1 MATTKTA
8 SVVASDAIDLLVQDH
23 DKVENMF
30 TRIEQGVTKENA
42 QELFTK
48 IYHELT
54 LHSIVEE
61 QIFYPAIAK
70 NPSFKDLLKDA
81 FSEHAEVKQQLG
93 DISYLEP
100 ASAEW
105 TKMMGKVWKE
115 LQHHINDEEE
125 KLFPKVREA
134 LSEKELKVL
143 AGELEEGKHSK
154 LDSDLLSMPLGFAK
168 EEKEKKTTTSSR
180 AKAS

>member
-1 MATTKTA
+1 MATKAATVT
-8 SVVASDAIDLLVQDH
+8 ASDAIDLLVQDH

-30 TRIEQGVTKENA
+30 TKIEQGVNKETG
-42 QELFTK
+42 EDLFTK

-54 LHSIVEE
+54 LHAIVEE
-61 QIFYPAIAK
+61 QIFYPAVAK
-70 NPSFKDLLKDA
+70 NPGFKDLLKDA

-93 DISYLEP
+93 DISYLE
-100 ASAEW
+100 AGSAEW

-134 LSEKELKVL
+134 LSEKELKAL
-143 AGELEEGKHSK
+143 GEELEEGKHSK

-168 EEKEKKTTTSSR
+168 EEKKTTSHSK

>member
-1 MATTKTA
+1 MATTKAAT
-8 SVVASDAIDLLVQDH
+8 VTASDAIDLLVQDH

-30 TRIEQGVTKENA
+30 TRIEQGVSKETA
-42 QELFTK
+42 QELFTT

-54 LHSIVEE
+54 LHAIVEE
-61 QIFYPAIAK
+61 QIFYPAVAQK
-70 NPSFKDLLKDA
+70 PSFKDLLKDA

-125 KLFPKVREA
+125 KLFPKVREEFT
-134 LSEKELKVL
+134 EKELKAL

-154 LDSDLLSMPLGFAK
+154 LDSELLSMPLGFAK
-168 EEKEKKTTTSSR
+168 EAKEKKTSTHTR

>member
-1 MATTKTA
+1 MATKA
-8 SVVASDAIDLLVQDH
+8 GELGVIDAIELLTKDH
-23 DKVENMF
+23 DKVENLF
-30 TRIEQGVTKENA
+30 TQIEQGVTAEKGK
-42 QELFTK
+42 ELFTT

-61 QIFYPAIAK
+61 QIFYPAVAK

-81 FSEHAEVKQQLG
+81 FTEHAQVKQQLG

-115 LQHHINDEEE
+115 LKHHINDEEE

-134 LSEKELKVL
+134 MSEKELKAL
-143 AGELEEGKHSK
+143 GSELEEGKHIK

-168 EEKEKKTTTSSR
+168 EEKKAPAKT
-180 AKAS
+180 K

>member
-1 MATTKTA
+1 MTTKEATTA
-8 SVVASDAIDLLVQDH
+8 NADAIELLVKDH

-30 TRIEQGVTKENA
+30 TQIEQGVTEETGKT
-42 QELFTK
+42 LFTT

-54 LHSIVEE
+54 LHAIVEE
-61 QIFYPAIAK
+61 QIFYPAIAR
-70 NPSFKDLLKDA
+70 NPKFKDLLKDA

-93 DISYLEP
+93 DIAYLEA
-100 ASAEW
+100 ASPEW

-134 LSEKELKVL
+134 MSEKELKTL
-143 AGELEEGKHSK
+143 GAELLEGKSAK

-168 EEKEKKTTTSSR
+168 EENKTG
-180 AKAS
+180 AKSK